1 MPIII
6 LFKTGFI
13 HDIKKS
19 YTIKEKN
26 MKNMFVFYLVLIGI
40 PIGLLLL
47 SGLLVWLGRLM

>member
-1 MPIII
+1 
-6 LFKTGFI
+6 
-13 HDIKKS
+13 
-19 YTIKEKN
+19 